1 MKRMAVISLLALAS
15 LLVASTAFAGQ
26 PSIERFP
33 VDDTL
38 VDDVDCS
45 FPVQIRIKG
54 TDIGVTGIVQG
65 DVHDFH
71 AFAGGHAILT
81 NLDTGKTISVNIAGP
96 LHFTF
101 GEDGSFR
108 LVGTGPALF
117 FFEDTP
123 GLQWVP
129 GRFVV
134 SIDAE
139 GNSTFTRRGTSRDLC
154 ATLDA

>member
-1 MKRMAVISLLALAS
+1 MNRMALISLLALAS
-15 LLVASTAFAGQ
+15 LLAASTAFAGQ
-26 PSIERFP
+26 PTIERIP
-33 VDDTL
+33 VDDTF

-45 FPVQIRIKG
+45 FPVQIRFKG

-65 DVHDFH
+65 DVHEFH
-71 AFAGGHAILT
+71 AFAGGYAILT
-81 NLDTGKTISVNIAGP
+81 NLDTGKTIRVNIAGP
-96 LHFTF
+96 FHFTF

-108 LVGTGPALF
+108 LVGTGTSLF

-123 GLQWVP
+123 GIQWVP

-139 GNSTFTRRGTSRDLC
+139 GNSTFTSEGTSRDLC
-154 ATLDA
+154 AALDI